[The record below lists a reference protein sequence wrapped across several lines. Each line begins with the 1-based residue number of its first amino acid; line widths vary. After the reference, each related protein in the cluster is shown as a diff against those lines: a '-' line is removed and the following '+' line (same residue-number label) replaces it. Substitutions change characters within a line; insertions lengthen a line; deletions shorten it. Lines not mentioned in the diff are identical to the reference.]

1 MCNKYNK
8 ILCVTSRP
16 TGIFIVVILIIIV
29 VSCPLLPMSSYAS
42 KLHLQQYE
50 GQIRRNGFCNYRIFT
65 KYFLIKYFEL
75 LSYNKCK
82 QIKIHQRRFKLV
94 YACRRHTVPP
104 VYASML
110 KSIHCGAAIRLRH
123 AFLWD
128 IDMGCMR

>member
-1 MCNKYNK
+1 MTNSYLLIQQLRKVALQIVTYLYNK
-8 ILCVTSRP
+8 LRKVALQIVTYLYNR
-16 TGIFIVVILIIIV
+16 
-29 VSCPLLPMSSYAS
+29 
-42 KLHLQQYE
+42 
-50 GQIRRNGFCNYRIFT
+50 QIRRNGFCNYRIFT